1 MLAPKEIQSAMAF
14 PPEYVITGTRREQIK
29 QLGNAVT
36 PPVMK
41 LLVERVIASLS

>member
-1 MLAPKEIQSAMAF
+1 MGRQAMGRQ
-14 PPEYVITGTRREQIK
+14 EYVVTGTRREKVK

-41 LLVERVIASLS
+41 MLVARGIASLS